1 MFLIGSEK
9 RVRSAALVAGALGLL
24 FAVTPALYAQDAE
37 GQDADDQTRP
47 SYVLEREVFDYPSE
61 GRRDPFR
68 ELNPTTDVGPRFDD
82 LELAGILHS
91 PTVGSVAVLVDRL
104 TKKRYRVWEG
114 ERVGGARLLRVRPTE
129 VDFLVTVFGISRRE
143 TLTVKRQEEEL

>member
-1 MFLIGSEK
+1 MRLTA
-9 RVRSAALVAGALGLL
+9 VRRAPVLACLSGLALASATG
-24 FAVTPALYAQDAE
+24 LYAQDGAA
-37 GQDADDQTRP
+37 QVDSLTNP
-47 SYVLEREVFDYPSE
+47 SHVLEREVFDYPSD

-68 ELNPTTDVGPRFDD
+68 ELNPTTDLGPRFDD
-82 LELAGILHS
+82 LDLAGVLYS

-104 TKKRYRVWEG
+104 TLKRYRVWEG
-114 ERVGGARLLRVRPTE
+114 ERVGGARLLRVSPTE